1 MRPFQDSDQENLHQ
15 SLKPGEQAT
24 AAHVESRDS
33 GEEMPVLGGRYR
45 VDGFVARG
53 GMGEV
58 YRVLDCEFDRPL
70 ALKVVQAKFRGR
82 GDVADRFLREAR
94 VMGQLQHP
102 GIPPVQEM
110 GRLSDD
116 RPYFLMKLVEGRD
129 LNALL
134 GERSSPAD
142 RQAYYLG
149 VFEDVCR
156 TVAYSHARSIIH
168 RDLKPHNIMVGAFG
182 EVQVMDWGLAKVLS
196 LRATILDG
204 PVSSER
210 PAPPS
215 PTTPAAESTI
225 ELMNTPETPG
235 DFSIPG
241 AVLGTPAFMA
251 PEQARGEV
259 GQLDPRCDVFGLGG
273 ILCVVLTGRPPC
285 AVGNRVDILRR
296 AMAGDLSDAFER
308 LDRCGA
314 DAELIA
320 LAKHCLA
327 PDPGG
332 RFADAGEVAQAV
344 ASYLGLVGERLRQA
358 ELAQAQAEIRAR
370 EESKRLA
377 LERQK
382 RRATVALA
390 ASVLVFLTLAALT
403 GWWVWE
409 REEKQVLRDLL
420 RQQEVEFKLAQSK
433 REQEQHDREQA
444 AVFGAQKELTVKQ
457 VLDQSR
463 QLLGRSM
470 FRQAV
475 SILEQSL
482 GTLTAPADEVLRLQV
497 MAGLDGA
504 RFVERLDKIRQDG
517 ALIVDGNMNHAAAS
531 TAYAQAFHE
540 FNFDLGTAEED
551 LAARVAASPL
561 RDHLIVA
568 MDDWLCWERDPALRR
583 RLCSIAAKVTGH
595 DWRNHLAGPWTDSR
609 ALETVLSRAPVRDL
623 STTLLVGIC
632 WSLHELRS
640 DGLSPLKAASFH
652 HPEDFWV
659 WFYLASVQMQNGNA
673 SAAASGYHSCLAIRK
688 DTPVAWNNLGVA
700 LGLLHDAPGKIA
712 AYREAVRLD
721 PQYYLA
727 HFNLGLSLEDVDDL
741 PGAVASYREAL
752 RLNPKLM
759 KVYVQLSNCLR
770 ALGDLPGALAV
781 SEEAIR
787 IDSRSASGHHIL
799 GQVLLDREDYPGAIR
814 EFKEAIRL
822 DSKMVEA
829 HTNLGLA
836 LHGIK
841 DTPGAIQALEEAI
854 RLKPDNAK
862 AYFNLGVVLRDDM
875 NLKGAITAY
884 REAVRIDP
892 QYAKAYYNLGN
903 ALKADN
909 DLKGAIEAYREAVRA
924 DPKYARAWYNLG
936 NSLMAVNDF
945 PGAVDAFRAAAR
957 FDPKDHRYFFN
968 LGIVLAAT
976 KDFPGAIMAYRDAL
990 RLNPKDAR
998 VHARLG
1004 LTIGRQEGRLAS
1016 FRYFQEALAADPSLA
1031 ADTTVRLWRLGAG
1044 AAVLAAVSSD
1054 ASLTAENRAAIR
1066 KQARDWLRADLETW
1080 AMLLK
1085 GNAKA
1090 APSVM
1095 QALRGVQT
1103 AADLAPVREEQ
1114 QLAKLPPEEQEAW
1127 KMFWADVEK
1136 LRQQAEEE
1144 PPSKKEK

>member
-1 MRPFQDSDQENLHQ
+1 MTPFQDSALEQLHQ
-15 SLKPGEQAT
+15 SLKPGEQVT
-24 AAHVESRDS
+24 AVHVESRDS
-33 GEEMPVLGGRYR
+33 GGEMPVLGGRYR

-58 YRVLDCEFDRPL
+58 YRVLDGEFDRPL
-70 ALKVVQAKFRGR
+70 ALKVVQEKFRGR

-110 GRLSDD
+110 GRLPDD

-156 TVAYSHARSIIH
+156 TVAYSHSRSIIH

-196 LRATILDG
+196 SRAIVSDG
-204 PVSSER
+204 PGLSER

-215 PTTPAAESTI
+215 ATTPAAESTI
-225 ELMNTPETPG
+225 ELMNTPGTPG
-235 DFSIPG
+235 DFSVAG

-259 GQLDPRCDVFGLGG
+259 GLLDPTCDVFGLGG
-273 ILCVVLTGRPPC
+273 ILCVVLTGRAPF
-285 AVGNRVDILRR
+285 AVGNRVDNLRR

-314 DAELIA
+314 DAELVD
-320 LAKHCLA
+320 LAKRCLA
-327 PDPGG
+327 PDPGA
-332 RFADAGEVAQAV
+332 RFADAGQVAQAV
-344 ASYLGLVGERLRQA
+344 AGYLGLVGERLRQA

-390 ASVLVFLTLAALT
+390 TSLLVFLTLAGVT
-403 GWWVWE
+403 GWWVWD
-409 REEKQVLRDLL
+409 REEKQVFRELL
-420 RQQEVEFKLAQSK
+420 
-433 REQEQHDREQA
+433 QEQHDREQA
-444 AVFGAQKELTVKQ
+444 AVFGAQQELRVKQ
-457 VLDQSR
+457 DIDQSR

-470 FRQAV
+470 FRQAK

-482 GTLTAPADEVLRLQV
+482 GTLTAPTDEVLRLQV
-497 MAGLDGA
+497 MAGLDDA

-517 ALIVDGNMNHAAAS
+517 ALIVDGEMNHPA
-531 TAYAQAFHE
+531 TPPVYAQAFRE
-540 FNFDLGTAEED
+540 FNFDLGADEEL
-551 LAARVAASPL
+551 LAARVVASPL
-561 RDHLIVA
+561 RDRLIVA
-568 MDDWLCWERDPALRR
+568 MDDWLCWERDPAIRR
-583 RLCSIAAKVTGH
+583 RLCSIAAKATGH
-595 DWRNHLAGPWTDSR
+595 LWRNDLAAPWTSAR
-609 ALETVLSRAPVRDL
+609 ALETVLSQAPVRDL

-632 WSLHELRS
+632 WTLHSLRS
-640 DGLSPLKAASFH
+640 DGLSPLKAATFH

-659 WFYLASVQMQNGNA
+659 WFYLASVQMQKGNA
-673 SAAASGYHSCLAIRK
+673 AAAASAYHSCLAIRK

-700 LGLLHDAPGKIA
+700 LGLLHDEPGKIA

-727 HFNLGLSLEDVDDL
+727 HFNLGLSLEDVGDL
-741 PGAVASYREAL
+741 PGAVASFREAL

-759 KVYVQLSNCLR
+759 KGYVQLSNCLR

-787 IDSRSASGHHIL
+787 VDSQSADGHHIL
-799 GQVLLDREDYPGAIR
+799 GQVLLDREDFPGAIR

-829 HTNLGLA
+829 HTNLGAA

-862 AYFNLGVVLRDDM
+862 AYFHLGVALRDDM
-875 NLKGAITAY
+875 NLKGAIAAY
-884 REAVRIDP
+884 REAIRIDP
-892 QYAKAYYNLGN
+892 RYAKAYYNLGN

-936 NSLMAVNDF
+936 NSLTAINDH

-957 FDPKDHRYFFN
+957 FDPKDHRYLLN
-968 LGIVLAAT
+968 LGTALAAT
-976 KDFPGAIMAYRDAL
+976 KDFPGAIMAFRAAL
-990 RLNPKDAR
+990 GLNPKDAR
-998 VHARLG
+998 VHASLG
-1004 LTIGRQEGRLAS
+1004 LAIGRQEGRLAS

-1031 ADTTVRLWRLGAG
+1031 ADTMVRLWRLGAG

-1054 ASLTAENRAAIR
+1054 DALTSGDKAAIR
-1066 KQARDWLRADLETW
+1066 KQAHDWLRADLETW
-1080 AMLLK
+1080 SKLLK
-1085 GNAKA
+1085 GNTKA
-1090 APSVM
+1090 ATTVM
-1095 QALRGVQT
+1095 QALRGMQT
-1103 AADLAPVREEQ
+1103 AADLAAIREEQ
-1114 QLAKLPPEEQEAW
+1114 QLAKLPADEQEAW
-1127 KMFWADVEK
+1127 RRFWADVEK
-1136 LRQQAEEE
+1136 LRLQAEKE
-1144 PPSKKEK
+1144 PPSGKGK